1 MHKKLA
7 SDLTSLAHSILQ
19 MKNKDDVFAL
29 KEKAH
34 EVYEKLALLAYVEE
48 YINTTPNATTTKD
61 ELIASISEAEATKS
75 KDEIT
80 ANETPQT
87 TEITDVEE
95 KAVSVDILIAEETT
109 TVIEKTLKVVKDE
122 PFTDIETE
130 KYINDIIN
138 AKPEDVISLDTI
150 HNEPVDSSKLEEI
163 IEKEAANEVAD
174 NETIE
179 QPFDELEDILFGG
192 PSIKNEADFIENLKT
207 PILEEEIIETKTPES
222 IVEKTII
229 SEEKPTI
236 PTLEE
241 ELKGTISVDIM
252 ANLFEKVE
260 PKRTLNDR
268 LQNSIQIDLNDR
280 IAFVKNLFEGDQQDF
295 NRVISQ
301 LNTIKTEKEA
311 KQFIIKMVKPDYD
324 WSTKE
329 HYETRLLEIIE
340 RRFA

>member
-80 ANETPQT
+80 ANETTPQT
-87 TEITDVEE
+87 TEITDIEE
-95 KAVSVDILIAEETT
+95 KAVSVGIPIAEETT

-122 PFTDIETE
+122 PFTDMETE

-150 HNEPVDSSKLEEI
+150 HNESVDKDI
-163 IEKEAANEVAD
+163 IKKEAVNEVVD

-179 QPFDELEDILFGG
+179 QPFDELEDILFGD
-192 PSIKNEADFIENLKT
+192 PSIKSEADFIENLKT
-207 PILEEEIIETKTPES
+207 PILEEEIIETKTPEP
-222 IVEKTII
+222 IVEETIT

-241 ELKGTISVDIM
+241 ELKDTISVDIM

-280 IAFVKNLFEGDQQDF
+280 IAFVKNLFEGDQKDF

-311 KQFIIKMVKPDYD
+311 KQFILKMVKPDYD